1 MSGTHLWQWDAT
13 ELAQAIRLRK
23 VSSREATEACLQR
36 LDAVNPKLNAV
47 TFQIADQALRDADA
61 ADTAVKAGESLGP
74 LHGVP
79 VSTKEN
85 IDQKDLP
92 TPNGIVAYKDVI
104 APADSP
110 VVANWRKAGA
120 VFIGRTNAPAY
131 SLRWDTDNALR
142 GRTWNPWSKART
154 AGGSS
159 GGAGAAVAS
168 GIGPISHGNDYGG
181 SIRYPAYCC
190 GIAGIRPTMGR
201 VPAFNPSATG
211 ERPPTIALFAV
222 QGPLARTVKD
232 VRLGLHAM
240 SGRDPRDPWWV
251 PAHHHGRAPQ
261 RPIKVGL
268 ITEAAGLYT
277 HPQVA
282 DAVRK
287 AGAALADAGYVV
299 EEVTPPSIEKAVELW
314 IKLVA
319 ADIRELLWDTIAA
332 NADPLAVKA
341 VGLWRDALP
350 PISMAEYIKG
360 LSEITKHRRDWSLF
374 LEQYP
379 LLVGPNCGDLPF
391 EIGFDTTDM
400 ARTQHVLK
408 AQALMI
414 TVNLIGFPSA
424 AVPVGL
430 TQVDDAPRGL
440 PLGVQVIAG
449 RSRENLAL
457 DAAEVIE
464 ARHGLRTPIDPLW

>member
-1 MSGTHLWQWDAT
+1 MGKTELWQWDAVD
-13 ELAQAIRLRK
+13 LARAIRSREI
-23 VSSREATEACLQR
+23 SSREATEACLKR
-36 LDAVNPKLNAV
+36 LDDVNPKLNAI
-47 TFQIADQALRDADA
+47 TFQIAEQALRDADS
-61 ADTAVKAGESLGP
+61 ADASVKAGEALGP

-92 TPNGIVAYKDVI
+92 TPNGVVAYKDVI
-104 APADSP
+104 APADAP
-110 VVANWRKAGA
+110 VVANWRMAGA
-120 VFIGRTNAPAY
+120 IFIGRTNAPAY

-142 GRTWNPWSKART
+142 GRTYNPWAKGRT
-154 AGGSS
+154 PGGSS
-159 GGAGAAVAS
+159 GGAGSAVAS

-190 GIAGIRPTMGR
+190 GVAGIRPTMGR
-201 VPAFNPSATG
+201 VPAFNPSAQS

-222 QGPLARTVKD
+222 QGPLARRVKD

-240 SGRDPRDPWWV
+240 SGRDARDPWWV

-268 ITEAAGLYT
+268 ITGAPGLYT
-277 HPQVA
+277 HPKVA
-282 DAVRK
+282 EAVRK
-287 AGAALADAGYVV
+287 AGGALGNAGYAV
-299 EEVTPPSIEKAVELW
+299 EEVTPPSIEAARELW
-314 IKLVA
+314 VKLVA
-319 ADIRELLWDTIAA
+319 ADIREMLWETIAA
-332 NADPLAVKA
+332 NADPLGVKA
-341 VGLWRDALP
+341 VQLWRDALP

-360 LSEITKHRRDWSLF
+360 FSLVTKHRREWSLF

-379 LLVGPNCGDLPF
+379 LIVGPNCGDLPF

-400 ARTQHVLK
+400 ARTQHVL
-408 AQALMI
+408 ASQALMV
-414 TVNLIGFPSA
+414 TVNLLGFPAA
-424 AVPVGL
+424 AVPVG
-430 TQVDDAPRGL
+430 TTEADGAPNGL

-449 RSRENLAL
+449 RYREDLAL

-464 ARHGLRTPIDPLW
+464 AQHGLATPIDPVW